1 MICQNAVDGSRTYSW
16 KPNESSDKHIPFY
29 QYKGNSLPVSSK
41 KSVSQWGIFVDFPFQ
56 FDFSQSYKKY
66 SSHHSLFYK
75 KKYQRSSQTV
85 DIIEIT
91 SDLHRH
97 EGVDQEYTAVYF
109 LTTKCRVLH
118 VCSIKLGTYIFHLTF
133 V

>member
-1 MICQNAVDGSRTYSW
+1 MGYLRKFSISIRFFTKLQKIFIT
-16 KPNESSDKHIPFY
+16 PFTVL
-29 QYKGNSLPVSSK
+29 Q
-41 KSVSQWGIFVDFPFQ
+41 
-56 FDFSQSYKKY
+56 
-66 SSHHSLFYK
+66 

-109 LTTKCRVLH
+109 LTTKCRDLH
-118 VCSIKLGTYIFHLTF
+118 VCSMKLGTYTF
-133 V
+133 FISLFLKVL

>member
-1 MICQNAVDGSRTYSW
+1 MGKSHASQYANFGSL
-16 KPNESSDKHIPFY
+16 HF
-29 QYKGNSLPVSSK
+29 
-41 KSVSQWGIFVDFPFQ
+41 
-56 FDFSQSYKKY
+56 
-66 SSHHSLFYK
+66 
-75 KKYQRSSQTV
+75 KYQRSSQTV

-97 EGVDQEYTAVYF
+97 EGIDQEYTAVHF

-118 VCSIKLGTYIFHLTF
+118 MCSMKLGTYMFHLTF

>member
-1 MICQNAVDGSRTYSW
+1 MGYLRKFSISIRFFTKLQKNIHRTI
-16 KPNESSDKHIPFY
+16 HCFT
-29 QYKGNSLPVSSK
+29 
-41 KSVSQWGIFVDFPFQ
+41 
-56 FDFSQSYKKY
+56 
-66 SSHHSLFYK
+66 K

>member
-1 MICQNAVDGSRTYSW
+1 MGYLRKFSISIRFFTKLQKIFIA
-16 KPNESSDKHIPFY
+16 PFTVL
-29 QYKGNSLPVSSK
+29 Q
-41 KSVSQWGIFVDFPFQ
+41 
-56 FDFSQSYKKY
+56 
-66 SSHHSLFYK
+66 

-118 VCSIKLGTYIFHLTF
+118 VCSIKLGTYMFHLTF